1 MARPLLPKSKL
12 RAPSKVYLA
21 SSERDLLLARADA
34 VGLSLSDFIRHAA
47 LNAKISIRTTPQ
59 PNIAKWSELSRLAG
73 HLSKL
78 TKLAL
83 IERLDGI
90 EPAVLTDLHAA
101 VQALRL
107 DLIGANDD
115 RP

>member
-1 MARPLLPKSKL
+1 MARPLLPKSRL
-12 RAPSKVYLA
+12 RTPAKVYLA

-47 LNAKISIRTTPQ
+47 LNAKIAIRTTPQ
-59 PNIAKWSELSRLAG
+59 PNIEKWSELSRLAG

-83 IERLDGI
+83 IDRLDGI
-90 EPAVLTDLHAA
+90 EPTVLTDLHAA
-101 VQALRL
+101 VQSLRL

-115 RP
+115 RS